1 MPSFAHKKDTKKVH
15 ENQIIIT
22 ALLNSVLSLGKSIS
36 SGKRKAHFMTS
47 SARWMI
53 CNSDKVNCGAYVC
66 MRTYL
71 QRDMGGLHFGF
82 KKDLLLKG
90 NIVP

>member
-1 MPSFAHKKDTKKVH
+1 
-15 ENQIIIT
+15 
-22 ALLNSVLSLGKSIS
+22 
-36 SGKRKAHFMTS
+36 MTS